1 MCVCVCL
8 GRTAREFDAREG
20 DEDEDLD
27 ADGFRDEEVSDDDE
41 RRRKSPL
48 RRLPASMATR
58 KKYGTEL
65 REMRRVK

>member
-1 MCVCVCL
+1 MCVCVYL

-41 RRRKSPL
+41 RKREE
-48 RRLPASMATR
+48 
-58 KKYGTEL
+58 KKESSEKTSGFNGD
-65 REMRRVK
+65 